1 MQLSYLDSGYMRSGD
16 YRIKGITKKETHL
29 ELKLFQLK
37 AGRKVSVCEACSAGV
52 SKMGEKIICKL
63 DY

>member
-1 MQLSYLDSGYMRSGD
+1 MRSGD